1 MVLSLHM
8 DHWQFNRV
16 SAIERTSTTDALVF
30 HDSVRIV
37 FDLLILPR
45 TPQHA

>member
-1 MVLSLHM
+1 MVLSFHM
-8 DHWQFNRV
+8 DHWQLNRV

-37 FDLLILPR
+37 HNLLILSR
-45 TPQHA
+45 TPTHA

>member
-8 DHWQFNRV
+8 DHWQLNRL
-16 SAIERTSTTDALVF
+16 SAIERTNTTDALVF

-37 FDLLILPR
+37 YNFLILPR

>member
-8 DHWQFNRV
+8 DYWQLSRL

-30 HDSVRIV
+30 YDSVRIV
-37 FDLLILPR
+37 YNLLILPR